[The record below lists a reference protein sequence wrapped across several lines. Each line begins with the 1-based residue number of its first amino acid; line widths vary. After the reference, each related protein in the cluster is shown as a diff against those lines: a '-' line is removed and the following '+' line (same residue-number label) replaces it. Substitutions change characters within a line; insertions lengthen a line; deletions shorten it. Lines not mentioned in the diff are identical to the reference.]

1 VHQRRY
7 ARFLALSPEF
17 PLALALLYGYNK
29 DTDAKGLHM
38 AQITIVG
45 DGPGG
50 LSAAL
55 FLARSDNEVRV
66 YGTDATVMH
75 FAFLNNYL
83 GIDAI
88 SGTDFQTV
96 AKKQV
101 KDSGA
106 TLFEQEV
113 ESVTIESGTIT
124 VVTAAEAHSP
134 DFLVLSEGKAMPI
147 AQSLGIPVL
156 AGDDELVPVDQNGQT
171 SIPNVYVIGRSARPT
186 RSQAIISAG
195 DGAAAA
201 LDILSTI
208 EGREVQDWDSPP
220 KG

>member
-1 VHQRRY
+1 M
-7 ARFLALSPEF
+7 ALE
-17 PLALALLYGYNK
+17 LLDGYNK
-29 DTDAKGLHM
+29 DTYTKGLRM

-96 AKKQV
+96 AKNQV

-106 TLFEQEV
+106 TLLEQEV
-113 ESVTIESGTIT
+113 ESVTIDSGALT
-124 VVTAAEAHSP
+124 VVTATGAHSP
-134 DFLVLSEGKAMPI
+134 DFLVLSEGKAMPL
-147 AQSLGIPVL
+147 AQSLGIQIL
-156 AGDDELVPVDQNGQT
+156 AGEDEMVPVDQNGRT
-171 SIPNVYVIGRSARPT
+171 SIANVYVIGRSARPT

-195 DGAAAA
+195 DGAATA
-201 LDILSTI
+201 LDILSKI

-220 KG
+220 KA

>member
-1 VHQRRY
+1 
-7 ARFLALSPEF
+7 
-17 PLALALLYGYNK
+17 
-29 DTDAKGLHM
+29 M

-55 FLARSDNEVRV
+55 FLARADHEGTV

-88 SGTDFQTV
+88 SGTEFQNN
-96 AKKQV
+96 AKQQV
-101 KDSGA
+101 TDSGA
-106 TLFEQEV
+106 TLLEQEV
-113 ESVTIESGTIT
+113 ESVTVDQGVIT
-124 VVTAAEAHSP
+124 VTSSANTHSP
-134 DFLVLSEGKAMPI
+134 DFLILGEGKQMPI
-147 AQSLGIPVL
+147 ANSLGIQMV
-156 AGDDELVPVDQNGQT
+156 AGEDEIVPVDRYGRT
-171 SIPNVYVIGRSARPT
+171 SIPNIYVIGRSARPT

-195 DGAAAA
+195 DGAATA

-220 KG
+220 KE

>member
-1 VHQRRY
+1 MDKE
-7 ARFLALSPEF
+7 FTLALILPD
-17 PLALALLYGYNK
+17 GYTSLRNEG
-29 DTDAKGLHM
+29 TLQM

-55 FLARSDNEVRV
+55 FLARSDNDVTV
-66 YGTDATVMH
+66 YGTNTTVMH

-83 GIDAI
+83 GVDSI
-88 SGTDFQTV
+88 SGTDFQAA
-96 AKKQV
+96 AKNQV
-101 KDSGA
+101 TNSGA
-106 TLFEQEV
+106 TLLEEEV
-113 ESVTIESGTIT
+113 RSVTIDNEIISVATNSQT
-124 VVTAAEAHSP
+124 HSP
-134 DFLVLSEGKAMPI
+134 DFLVLSEGKTMPL
-147 AQSLGIPVL
+147 AESLGIQVK
-156 AGDDELVPVDQNGQT
+156 AGEEDLVPVDQNGRT

-201 LDILSTI
+201 LDILSVI

-220 KG
+220 KN